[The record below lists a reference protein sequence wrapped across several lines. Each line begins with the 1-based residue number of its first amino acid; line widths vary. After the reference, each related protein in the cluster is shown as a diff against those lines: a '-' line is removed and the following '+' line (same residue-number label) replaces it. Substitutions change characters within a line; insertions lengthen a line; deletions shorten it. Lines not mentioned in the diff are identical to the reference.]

1 MQLEVDE
8 QNKKTLYMDKNSKIS
23 KMERTKKEKSN
34 FWNQN
39 L

>member
-23 KMERTKKEKSN
+23 KMKRTKKEKSN